1 MFAENNYICA
11 NIIRYVHLMIIVFII
26 LSPFHQNIDMVRL
39 HIFVS
44 LYIIIGWVLSSWDP
58 SLDVD
63 NGKRYGRCGLTEL
76 ESKLRGI
83 DYKEGF
89 IINLVKPLKK
99 YNHENIDK
107 VLVLI
112 MLLLLSISL
121 YRVYLR

>member
-1 MFAENNYICA
+1 MLKKNNYICA

-44 LYIIIGWVLSSWDP
+44 LYIIIGWISSSWDP

-76 ESKLRGI
+76 EANLRGI

-89 IINLVKPLKK
+89 ILNLIKPLKK
-99 YNHENIDK
+99 YNQENVDK
-107 VLVLI
+107 ALVLI
-112 MLLLLSISL
+112 IIILLSIST